1 MTEVGTNKL
10 LENDDIV
17 LWEFLLSPGE
27 ETPLHTHERRFVSYV
42 VVGSTLQVRNAGG
55 NQIAEVDVPSG
66 DVIDFR
72 LDGDELTASNIQG
85 LHIPA
90 SHSARNA
97 GSSNYH
103 EIFVEFKR

>member
-42 VVGSTLQVRNAGG
+42 VVGSTL
-55 NQIAEVDVPSG
+55 
-66 DVIDFR
+66 
-72 LDGDELTASNIQG
+72 
-85 LHIPA
+85 
-90 SHSARNA
+90 
-97 GSSNYH
+97 
-103 EIFVEFKR
+103 